1 MSGARDHAIVLLTT
15 LLDRF
20 TPRSEWRHTDIAEI
34 VDALIE
40 AARAPESA
48 HSRALADEQAR
59 DAAWWANRT
68 NETPDPGR
76 RGLPPQGAADDGDR

>member
-1 MSGARDHAIVLLTT
+1 MSARDHAVVLLTQ

-20 TPRSEWRHTDIAEI
+20 TQTSEWRHTDIGEV
-34 VDALIE
+34 VDAIID

-48 HSRALADEQAR
+48 HSRALAEESR
-59 DAAWWANRT
+59 R
-68 NETPDPGR
+68 PPGR